1 MGESR
6 LSKTTLQQVHNAC
19 INAIGEKWSDVVGYE
34 GIYQVSTLG
43 RVRKQATTYL
53 EVSSRGEVISSKD
66 APSYIL
72 KQSISKHGYPVV
84 GLTRDRK
91 TAVTGVHRLVAA
103 AFLPH
108 SINQTEVHHI
118 DVNPLHNTVDNLRW
132 VTEGE
137 HKELHRTKPR
147 HKHQ

>member
-1 MGESR
+1 MPRKSP
-6 LSKTTLQQVHNAC
+6 QQVNNAC

-53 EVSSRGEVISSKD
+53 EISSSGEVISSKNSV
-66 APSYIL
+66 PHIL
-72 KQSISKHGYPVV
+72 KQSISKYGYPVV

-108 SINQTEVHHI
+108 FSNQTEVHHI
-118 DVNPLHNTVDNLRW
+118 DVNPLHNTPDNLRW
-132 VTEGE
+132 VTEDE
-137 HKELHRTKPR
+137 HKEFHRVRVR
-147 HKHQ
+147 HKQG